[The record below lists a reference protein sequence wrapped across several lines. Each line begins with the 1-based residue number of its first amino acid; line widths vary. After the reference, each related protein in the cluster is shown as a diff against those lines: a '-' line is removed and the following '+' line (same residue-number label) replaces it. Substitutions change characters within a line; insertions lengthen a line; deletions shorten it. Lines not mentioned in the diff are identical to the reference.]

1 MPVIPG
7 ARFGPYEVVSL
18 LGAGGM
24 GEVYRARDT
33 NLGRDVAVKVLPAG
47 LANDPEAPSR
57 LEREARAVSIT
68 ARLREVLQ
76 RRQTGPDG
84 QTLGPGCYVFGT
96 DMGERR
102 GDVRGAWRRACDAPG
117 ITNLHMHDLRR
128 EFASRLL
135 ESGAN
140 TALVRD
146 WLGHA
151 SLTMTS
157 RYLATTASA
166 SKPRGHSS
174 SATPHSAPS
183 HLGQRR
189 G

>member
-33 NLGRDVAVKVLPAG
+33 N
-47 LANDPEAPSR
+47 
-57 LEREARAVSIT
+57 
-68 ARLREVLQ
+68 
-76 RRQTGPDG
+76 
-84 QTLGPGCYVFGT
+84 
-96 DMGERR
+96 
-102 GDVRGAWRRACDAPG
+102 
-117 ITNLHMHDLRR
+117 HMHDLRR

-135 ESGAN
+135 ETGAN

-157 RYLATTASA
+157 RYLATMAVGLQTARA
-166 SKPRGHSS
+166 QFERHT
-174 SATPHSAPS
+174 A
-183 HLGQRR
+183 QRA
-189 G
+189 

>member
-1 MPVIPG
+1 M
-7 ARFGPYEVVSL
+7 
-18 LGAGGM
+18 
-24 GEVYRARDT
+24 
-33 NLGRDVAVKVLPAG
+33 
-47 LANDPEAPSR
+47 
-57 LEREARAVSIT
+57 
-68 ARLREVLQ
+68 
-76 RRQTGPDG
+76 
-84 QTLGPGCYVFGT
+84 FGT

-102 GDVRGAWRRACDAPG
+102 GDVRGAWRRACDAAG

-189 G
+189 GPAWSRRCLPLALAFAMTTRRSVKMPPRLASGQRTTKRAADRDGAFLTAVSYTHLTLPTILRV